1 MDYFQVILLG
11 VIQGLTEFF
20 PVSSSGHLIL
30 IPHLFNFKD
39 QGLGIHAILH
49 LGTAIA
55 MVLYFREDLVRLV
68 RALFNRNDDPD
79 YHQLAWNIGWA
90 TFPAVVIGMIWGD
103 LIEQELRNSTFV
115 AWNLLFWSFV
125 LLAAQRYSS
134 NQTSTESDISKMTL
148 GQILFIGCAQAI
160 AFFPGTS
167 RSSITIIGGLL
178 TKLSPTA
185 SVRFS
190 FLLGAPIIFA
200 AGAKKTLDYLSE
212 PPLTNGLSI
221 TQLGIGLFV
230 SFTVGYF
237 AIKVLFEIVSRVGLM
252 PFVIY
257 RVLIAT
263 FILVFF

>member
-125 LLAAQRYSS
+125 LACPPKTDPFAVLGFG
-134 NQTSTESDISKMTL
+134 SK
-148 GQILFIGCAQAI
+148 
-160 AFFPGTS
+160 P
-167 RSSITIIGGLL
+167 
-178 TKLSPTA
+178 
-185 SVRFS
+185 
-190 FLLGAPIIFA
+190 
-200 AGAKKTLDYLSE
+200 DD
-212 PPLTNGLSI
+212 
-221 TQLGIGLFV
+221 
-230 SFTVGYF
+230 
-237 AIKVLFEIVSRVGLM
+237 
-252 PFVIY
+252 
-257 RVLIAT
+257 
-263 FILVFF
+263 